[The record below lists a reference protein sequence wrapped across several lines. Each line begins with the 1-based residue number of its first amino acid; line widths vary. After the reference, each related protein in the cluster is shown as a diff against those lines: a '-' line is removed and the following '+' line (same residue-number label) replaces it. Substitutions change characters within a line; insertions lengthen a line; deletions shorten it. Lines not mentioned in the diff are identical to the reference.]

1 MEKILDALLGRTF
14 KASKFLHVVSLAM
27 THIASKKDQHRA
39 RCSQDLS
46 AVVLLLKHD
55 YHKRALL
62 RVERIINDLS
72 MLDAL
77 NMIEGYLNLLV
88 ERVDLIE
95 KERVCPDVLKE
106 SIATL
111 FYAAYEILDFPEL
124 QRICCILIARFDD
137 NTTINQAANLGMQN
151 ESAQRHCS

>member
-1 MEKILDALLGRTF
+1 L
-14 KASKFLHVVSLAM
+14 
-27 THIASKKDQHRA
+27 Q
-39 RCSQDLS
+39 
-46 AVVLLLKHD
+46 
-55 YHKRALL
+55 
-62 RVERIINDLS
+62 VERIINDLS

-95 KERVCPDVLKE
+95 KERVCPGVLKE